1 MAEVVVYSSP
11 WCSYC
16 SRAKKLLNEKGV
28 QFEEID
34 VMMQP
39 RKRVEMTEKAE
50 GRTTVPQIFIGD
62 HHVGGSDDLAALE
75 AAGKLDALLSGTAR

>member
-11 WCSYC
+11 WCPYC

-50 GRTTVPQIFIGD
+50 GRTTVPQIFIDGK
-62 HHVGGSDDLAALE
+62 HIGGCDDLMNLE
-75 AAGKLDALLSGTAR
+75 YDGKLDAILADA

>member
-11 WCSYC
+11 WCPYC

-50 GRTTVPQIFIGD
+50 GRTTLNAEEWAAVAGPAAASRD
-62 HHVGGSDDLAALE
+62 RLAAALGEKPE
-75 AAGKLDALLSGTAR
+75 A